1 MAVKILGICGSP
13 IAGGNTEVFLDS
25 ALEVARNIGA
35 ETEKETLAGKQIWD
49 CRHCNWCLSKQLE
62 GRPCVQE
69 DDMQGLYPKILAA
82 DALLLAT
89 PVYIG
94 RLSGYMACVLDRLRA
109 FTHGN
114 LYRGRLVDKIGGAM
128 AVSWFRNAGLETALQ
143 SVVVSFLTFQM
154 IPVGGLACAWG
165 APAVASQGGSGRF
178 SKERRHGVLDDEYGL
193 HSAQAMVRRMV
204 FLAQRLKGIGTSG

>member
-13 IAGGNTEVFLDS
+13 IAGGNTEVFLDR
-25 ALEVARNIGA
+25 ALEVALSVGA
-35 ETEKETLAGKQIWD
+35 KTEKETLAGKQIGD
-49 CRHCNWCLSKQLE
+49 CRHCNWCLSKQVE

-69 DDMQGLYPKILAA
+69 DDMQGIYPKILDA

-114 LYRGRLVDKIGGAM
+114 LYKGRLVDKIGGAM

-143 SVVVSFLTFQM
+143 SIVVGFLTFQM
-154 IPVGGLACAWG
+154 IPVGGLSCAWG
-165 APAVASQGGSGRF
+165 APAVASRGGSGGF

-193 HSAQAMVRRMV
+193 HSAHAMVRRMIT
-204 FLAQRLKGIGTSG
+204 LAQRLKGGRTSG